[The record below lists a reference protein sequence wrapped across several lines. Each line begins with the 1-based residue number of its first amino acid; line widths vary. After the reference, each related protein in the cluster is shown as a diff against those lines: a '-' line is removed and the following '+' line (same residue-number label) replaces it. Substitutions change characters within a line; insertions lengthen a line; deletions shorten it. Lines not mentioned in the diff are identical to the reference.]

1 MEWLYYLQD
10 TVFFVFY
17 DILLLAD
24 YFVCLHFLASRRYR
38 FFFYQPVL
46 YLLRLLLC
54 LAHAKNDSYK
64 GSNSPL
70 VSW

>member
-38 FFFYQPVL
+38 FFSTNL

>member
-1 MEWLYYLQD
+1 MEWSNYLQE

-38 FFFYQPVL
+38 LFFYQPVSIEAITML
-46 YLLRLLLC
+46 GPR
-54 LAHAKNDSYK
+54 
-64 GSNSPL
+64 
-70 VSW
+70 